1 MSLQFAAAGSQRW
14 LQVAIARAPQLMN
27 KSLQEV
33 GAIDSGDEVD
43 WRSPLAED
51 GFREYR
57 DGEALRRLGI
67 DILPGRNLSAFWPK
81 RGPVWD
87 ALGRSRDGRLILV
100 EAKAHIP
107 EAVSPP
113 SKASEVSIGLI
124 RRSLEEARRNYTRR
138 SDADWSRVY
147 YQYANRLAFQYLLNK
162 LNGLP
167 SVLVFLD
174 FINARDVNG
183 PTSSAEWKGANRV
196 IHTQLGLPEDLRS
209 FGVYHAYLDVQEL
222 ENLVDHERPDASAIQ
237 ALGFKPVGAW
247 SLDASGHATFD
258 LPNRLHSVAGLIL
271 IEAVVPLLVA
281 RTSHLGPR
289 VGDLVHSR
297 SGETQSARIH
307 RNITDLLKKGRQ
319 VSMWVLEGE
328 AARGRRSEVISQLRP
343 MWNLQRGRTNRV

>member
-1 MSLQFAAAGSQRW
+1 LNAALEES
-14 LQVAIARAPQLMN
+14 
-27 KSLQEV
+27 
-33 GAIDSGDEVD
+33 GALGPGDEID
-43 WRSPLAED
+43 WQSPLEADE
-51 GFREYR
+51 FREYR

-67 DILPGRNLSAFWPK
+67 ESLPSRDLNTFWPR

-87 ALGRSRDGRLILV
+87 ALGRSKAGRLVLV

-124 RRSLEEARRNYTRR
+124 RQSLEKARRYYTKR
-138 SDADWSRVY
+138 SDADWSGVF

-183 PTSSAEWKGANRV
+183 PTSSDEWRGATRV
-196 IHTQLGLPEDLRS
+196 IHTQLGLPEDLRQ
-209 FGVYHAYLDVQEL
+209 FGVYHAYLDVKGL
-222 ENLVDHERPDASAIQ
+222 ESLVDDESPDDSIIKS
-237 ALGFKPVGAW
+237 LGFKPVADW
-247 SLDASGHATFD
+247 SLDSFGHATFN
-258 LPNRLHSVAGLIL
+258 LPSRLQSVPGLIL
-271 IEAVVPLLVA
+271 IEASLPLLVA
-281 RTSHLGPR
+281 STSHFGLR
-289 VGDLVHSR
+289 IGDFVHSR

-307 RNITDLLKKGRQ
+307 CKITDLLKKGRR
-319 VSMWVLEGE
+319 VSMWILEGE

-343 MWNLQRGRTNRV
+343 IWNRQRSRRNAPDELAGPRAPRGGGS